1 MLLTLIEFFLF
12 FCVYSLY
19 IYACVLL
26 FFCLVIKYQFYFQ
39 KQNIVLP
46 EKPSVPTEVITK
58 LREKSYM
65 LNSLQKRVIELKQ
78 HYLSFNTMS
87 EHMICYNRSCR
98 AANKSSM
105 IASCYSP
112 LCMRHV
118 SVRNELLVLL
128 RNMNTLKL
136 ELTGK
141 YLKQQLYK
149 IYNFLYVMYLL
160 Y

>member
-1 MLLTLIEFFLF
+1 MCFVI
-12 FCVYSLY
+12 
-19 IYACVLL
+19 I
-26 FFCLVIKYQFYFQ
+26 FCLVKYEFYFQ

-46 EKPSVPTEVITK
+46 EKPSSVHTEILTK
-58 LREKSYM
+58 LREKSFM

-141 YLKQQLYK
+141 YLKHELYK
-149 IYNFLYVMYLL
+149 TYNFLYVMYLL